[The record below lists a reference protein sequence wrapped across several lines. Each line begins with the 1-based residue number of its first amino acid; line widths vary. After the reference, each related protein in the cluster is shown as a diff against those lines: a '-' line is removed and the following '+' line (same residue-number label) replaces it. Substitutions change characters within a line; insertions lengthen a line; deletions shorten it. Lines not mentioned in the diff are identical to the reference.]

1 MVKFLRTRGHWT
13 VRVAI
18 HAAQQAGQDWRPGV
32 AEARRRMADGA
43 NRLRA
48 RYILRVGSV
57 ADGVRWD
64 GLADDG

>member
-1 MVKFLRTRGHWT
+1 MKFLRTRGHWT

-32 AEARRRMADGA
+32 AEARWRIADDA

-57 ADGVRWD
+57 ADVVRWD